1 MAPSSDADEP
11 NDIGTLTSPSSSSII
26 TLRNSLH
33 IPPQLPT
40 LPFDLIVEILYK
52 LPVKSLMQFQCVCKS
67 WKSLISDPKFA
78 KKHLRISKKHHH
90 LISIFTDSTRA
101 KFIYMSYP
109 LSSIFTEVTAMQL
122 EYPLTIPHRFDLIV
136 GSCHGILC
144 IAINLVSVI
153 LWNPS
158 IRKFTQLP
166 SLENSRVYD
175 FSFGYDHSSD
185 TYKVVAC
192 LCNVYVGVWKPLV
205 KVHTL
210 GTNSWRTIQDFPSDS
225 MCRYVGKICE
235 WNY

>member
-1 MAPSSDADEP
+1 MDYP
-11 NDIGTLTSPSSSSII
+11 LTS
-26 TLRNSLH
+26 
-33 IPPQLPT
+33 
-40 LPFDLIVEILYK
+40 V
-52 LPVKSLMQFQCVCKS
+52 
-67 WKSLISDPKFA
+67 
-78 KKHLRISKKHHH
+78 
-90 LISIFTDSTRA
+90 
-101 KFIYMSYP
+101 
-109 LSSIFTEVTAMQL
+109 FTEVTATAMQL
-122 EYPLTIPHRFDLIV
+122 ECPVTNRHRLGFIA